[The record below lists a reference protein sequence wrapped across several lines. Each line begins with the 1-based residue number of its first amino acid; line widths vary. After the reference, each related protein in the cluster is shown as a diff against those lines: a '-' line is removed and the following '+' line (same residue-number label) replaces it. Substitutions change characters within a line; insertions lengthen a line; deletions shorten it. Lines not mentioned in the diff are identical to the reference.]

1 MSISGSPHET
11 VFQFPSRRAL
21 KQKQHNTLTAKLQA
35 ALAREQRLIGVRPCR
50 QADRMQT
57 LQGLQAPK
65 RLVGRVQIV
74 SPQGRQGRQGRRRS
88 DERDTLRTHDA
99 ALCFY

>member
-35 ALAREQRLIGVRPCR
+35 ALAREQRLIR
-50 QADRMQT
+50 
-57 LQGLQAPK
+57 
-65 RLVGRVQIV
+65 
-74 SPQGRQGRQGRRRS
+74 
-88 DERDTLRTHDA
+88 E
-99 ALCFY
+99 